1 MSFQNIQNAI
11 DSISISITSIRK
23 AFLIEQY
30 KQWFLVSDEELFKKI
45 KQKYINVLDFKEFSS
60 KAILERIDTRRYG
73 SNEPTLYTWIS
84 ISLPDA
90 NFESSKFDPYPGHL
104 EKEMKVLYYK
114 IAYDYYL
121 HEFKIASFYEILTHD
136 ERKNILE
143 LKSKMDL
150 SLPEQAMFAQASYLS
165 LKPTIK
171 DYIKEN
177 LYQWMQNFFG
187 SEFSLITI
195 DENRADFKAIKTTL
209 DQLLSSKFFPSL
221 TEISVSSTS
230 IKESER
236 EQKRFERE
244 RRNRMTIAIRRK
256 KEIDDAIAYRTAPDA
271 KAKGVALSETEINVM
286 RRQSAAYEAYIKD
299 GGKTLPKV
307 NEQEILTQVFAE
319 EMEKA
324 KQEGLRRAAE
334 LERAKQEAGAV
345 EKEEMKQADKPV
357 PTKPSKETPAQG
369 STRTGPLFNTDEMNE
384 VLKKRGSAMHSYD
397 SSLNPKKMDG
407 DFTCKQ
413 SGADSII
420 CEYKKHDNATDQPN
434 YIIYFKIGHGIAIRE
449 LKREKETRVIN
460 VLIYHASIF
469 DECGAWRTLKKSEFL
484 FDKHIIGAI
493 FALDKAIG
501 ISRDLLELLAT
512 SLITDQVMIV
522 LTPIEGIKKTQEIS
536 KEILEV
542 KPAISMTD
550 DEKIK
555 EAISN
560 YLAKGEPKTIK
571 EIADAIKISEA
582 EAERLLSISE
592 NEKMVKKIIE
602 NGITKYKEYFI
613 NTISGKTAELVN
625 EANEDWIENIEL
637 AADEAW
643 FEFIGIDLETNDPM
657 IDAFMQERTGHPKPY
672 SSEEIDKA
680 VEGWFKNEPSPAGT
694 SEFEPPSDSPDADM
708 TISRFEDKFD
718 NNFDLKDLIKFQ
730 IKKYYGLS
738 TDKERSP
745 SKSRYRM

>member
-11 DSISISITSIRK
+11 DSISMSITSIRK
-23 AFLIEQY
+23 TILIEQY
-30 KQWFLVSDEELFKKI
+30 KQWFLVPDEELLKKI
-45 KQKYINVLDFKEFSS
+45 KQKYKNALDFKEFSS

-121 HEFKIASFYEILTHD
+121 YEFKIASFYEILTHD
-136 ERKNILE
+136 ERKSVLE
-143 LKSKMDL
+143 LKSKMDW

-165 LKPTIK
+165 LKPPIK
-171 DYIKEN
+171 DNIKEN
-177 LYQWMQNFFG
+177 LYHWMLNIFG
-187 SEFSLITI
+187 PEFSLITI
-195 DENRADFKAIKTTL
+195 DENRADFKVIKTAL

-221 TEISVSSTS
+221 TEISISSTS
-230 IKESER
+230 IIKESER

-244 RRNRMTIAIRRK
+244 RRNKVTIAIRRK
-256 KEIDDAIAYRTAPDA
+256 KETDNEIAYRTAPDA
-271 KAKGVALSETEINVM
+271 KAKGVALSETEINMM

-299 GGKTLPKV
+299 EGKTLPKV

-334 LERAKQEAGAV
+334 LERAKQEAGAA
-345 EKEEMKQADKPV
+345 EKEEMKQA
-357 PTKPSKETPAQG
+357 TKPATTQS

-413 SGADSII
+413 SGSDMII
-420 CEYKKHDNATDQPN
+420 CEYKKHDNTTDQPN
-434 YIIYFKIGHGIAIRE
+434 YIIYFKIGHGIATRE
-449 LKREKETRVIN
+449 LKREKETRTIN
-460 VLIYHASIF
+460 VIIYHASIF

-484 FDKHIIGAI
+484 FDKHIIGAL
-493 FALDKAIG
+493 FALDKITG

-512 SLITDQVMIV
+512 SLITDQVMIS
-522 LTPIEGIKKTQEIS
+522 LTPLEEIKKSSEVP
-536 KEILEV
+536 KEILEA
-542 KPAISMTD
+542 KPTTSMTD
-550 DEKIK
+550 DEKTK

-571 EIADAIKISEA
+571 EIADAIKTSEA
-582 EAERLLSISE
+582 EAERLLNISE

-613 NTISGKTAELVN
+613 NTISDKTAELIKDK
-625 EANEDWIENIEL
+625 EDEDWIEDIEL
-637 AADEAW
+637 ASDEAW
-643 FEFIGIDLETNDPM
+643 FEFVGLDLETNDPM
-657 IDAFMQERTGHPKPY
+657 IDAFMQERTGHSKPY